1 MSQGSRCSASGNGGL
16 LIWGV
21 SADVDMGELVDFF
34 GADPVELEFTASSRR
49 LAGSKTTSEPQKLWC
64 AILGL
69 NLIPQLLPTLV
80 TSCGNTLSR
89 ALNWVNAPGRT
100 MQSPAENVL
109 WSGPVQVPI
118 QEAQ

>member
-34 GADPVELEFTASSRR
+34 GADLIEMEFTASSRR
-49 LAGSKTTSEPQKLWC
+49 LAIGSKTTSEPQKHWC

-69 NLIPQLLPTLV
+69 NQ
-80 TSCGNTLSR
+80 
-89 ALNWVNAPGRT
+89 
-100 MQSPAENVL
+100 
-109 WSGPVQVPI
+109 
-118 QEAQ
+118 

>member
-34 GADPVELEFTASSRR
+34 GADPIEMEFTASSRR

-69 NLIPQLLPTLV
+69 NQSVRILRG
-80 TSCGNTLSR
+80 SDRFLSR
-89 ALNWVNAPGRT
+89 EGFCGIN
-100 MQSPAENVL
+100 
-109 WSGPVQVPI
+109 SGLPLTRAYASFTSRFAITLLACVR
-118 QEAQ
+118 

>member
-49 LAGSKTTSEPQKLWC
+49 LAIGSKTTSEPQKLWC

-69 NLIPQLLPTLV
+69 NQ
-80 TSCGNTLSR
+80 
-89 ALNWVNAPGRT
+89 
-100 MQSPAENVL
+100 
-109 WSGPVQVPI
+109 
-118 QEAQ
+118 